1 MPRRSS
7 LVRLRLGWLYAL
19 AFPTSNSRHVSFNL
33 MHWLHDHRLPA
44 VHEQRLPV
52 TQRVVRH
59 CFGAVPGP
67 DLLDG
72 SRLRMPR

>member
-1 MPRRSS
+1 
-7 LVRLRLGWLYAL
+7 
-19 AFPTSNSRHVSFNL
+19 